1 MVQSEWK
8 EEVELV
14 TLYLEGANVLFYI
27 YVIYMYWTEVLR
39 MTGQECKKVTQH
51 DAAIIRV

>member
-8 EEVELV
+8 EEVEHLV

-27 YVIYMYWTEVLR
+27 YMYWTEVLR
-39 MTGQECKKVTQH
+39 MTGHECKKVTQH
-51 DAAIIRV
+51 DATIIRV